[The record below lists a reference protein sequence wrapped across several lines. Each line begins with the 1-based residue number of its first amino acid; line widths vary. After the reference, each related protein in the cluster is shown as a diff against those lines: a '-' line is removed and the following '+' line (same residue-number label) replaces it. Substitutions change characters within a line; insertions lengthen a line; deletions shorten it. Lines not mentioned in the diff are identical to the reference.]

1 MRVARLALLV
11 FVASAAYAHDFWI
24 EPSAFHPAAGKVLS
38 ASLRVGQD
46 FLGDPVPR
54 STQLIDAFVVRDAK
68 GEHDV
73 MGFENQDPAGF
84 VRYDGPAVI
93 GYRSKGSL
101 LEGSP
106 EKFAKFLKE
115 EGLERFAPNGKY
127 RERFFRYAKTIL
139 GDRDT
144 RFGYRLELVTDA
156 NGATLYFENKP
167 LAGALVTAIARDDG
181 ARISART
188 DAKGRVKLA
197 LPHNGVWLVKST
209 YLVTAAPDSGV
220 DWESLWA
227 SVTFER

>member
-1 MRVARLALLV
+1 M
-11 FVASAAYAHDFWI
+11 
-24 EPSAFHPAAGKVLS
+24 
-38 ASLRVGQD
+38 
-46 FLGDPVPR
+46 
-54 STQLIDAFVVRDAK
+54 
-68 GEHDV
+68 
-73 MGFENQDPAGF
+73 
-84 VRYDGPAVI
+84 
-93 GYRSKGSL
+93 
-101 LEGSP
+101 
-106 EKFAKFLKE
+106 
-115 EGLERFAPNGKY
+115 
-127 RERFFRYAKTIL
+127 
-139 GDRDT
+139 
-144 RFGYRLELVTDA
+144 TDA